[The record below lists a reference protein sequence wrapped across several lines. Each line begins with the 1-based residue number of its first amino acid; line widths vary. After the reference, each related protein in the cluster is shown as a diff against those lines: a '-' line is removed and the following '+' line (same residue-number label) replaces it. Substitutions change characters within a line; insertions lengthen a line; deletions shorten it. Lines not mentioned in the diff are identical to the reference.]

1 MTGHRAI
8 AAIAT
13 LLVAPAWAAAP
24 AAAAVNPL
32 LSGYGGPGE
41 GNQAILGS
49 TLVGGSSTGAGP
61 GEGGGAGGPGGPAG
75 GAGALSGSGGA
86 GGGARRVPGARGH
99 RGRGPRSAGRA
110 SDGGS
115 AATRGGGPVVSLAD
129 ASSSQTLGLSSE
141 DVVYILV
148 ALGALAVTGVLTGRL
163 ARRSR

>member
-24 AAAAVNPL
+24 APAAVNPL

-61 GEGGGAGGPGGPAG
+61 GEGGAGGPGGPAG
-75 GAGALSGSGGA
+75 GAGALSGPGGA
-86 GGGARRVPGARGH
+86 GGGARRVPGARG
-99 RGRGPRSAGRA
+99 RRRRGPRSAGRA

-115 AATRGGGPVVSLAD
+115 AATRGAAPVVSLAE